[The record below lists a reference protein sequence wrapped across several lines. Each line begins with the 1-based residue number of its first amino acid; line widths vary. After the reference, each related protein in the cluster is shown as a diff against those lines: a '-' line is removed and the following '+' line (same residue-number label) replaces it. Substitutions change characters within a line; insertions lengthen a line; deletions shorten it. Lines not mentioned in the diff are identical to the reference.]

1 MNPIRRAD
9 QRGIVT
15 EAFAGLDLWRLF
27 SKKIKISLLLL
38 KPIERLIVKVA
49 AERKPPTS
57 VIRVV
62 NDARHQPFTPTLRD
76 VDDRWI

>member
-9 QRGIVT
+9 QPGSSRR
-15 EAFAGLDLWRLF
+15 AFAGLDLWRLF

-49 AERKPPTS
+49 AERKPPTP
-57 VIRVV
+57 VI
-62 NDARHQPFTPTLRD
+62 TE
-76 VDDRWI
+76 